1 MRWNPFPDF
10 RCYNPAM
17 LVTVLVGLIGW
28 AAGALVNYLADVLP
42 YKRAL
47 VTPFCHTCGAPQSFT
62 NYLLW
67 PRRCDDCRAWRTWR
81 VWIVEI
87 AFVAATLWLWLRPP
101 PNLNFL
107 LGFILLVYFGLVTLI
122 DLEHRLIMHPVSIA
136 GAILGLGIGT
146 WLHGFW
152 DTLLGGVAG
161 FVIMLGLYVLGSLFA
176 RLAAR
181 IRGETLDEE
190 ALGFGDVNLAGVLGL
205 ILGWPGIIMGLVFA
219 ILLGGLVS
227 GIYMLTMLVT
237 RRFQAFTA
245 IPYGPFLIAGAM
257 FLLYFRSSIIGFL
270 GP

>member
-1 MRWNPFPDF
+1 
-10 RCYNPAM
+10 M
-17 LVTVLVGLIGW
+17 LITALMGLIGW
-28 AAGALVNYLADVLP
+28 GAGAFVNYLADVLP

-47 VTPFCHTCGAPQSFT
+47 VRPFCHTCGASQSFS

-67 PRRCDDCRAWRTWR
+67 PRRCANCHTWRSWR

-87 AFVAATLWLWLRPP
+87 VFTGATLWLWLRPP

-107 LGFILLVYFGLVTLI
+107 LGFILLVYFGLVALI
-122 DLEHRLIMHPVSIA
+122 DLEHRLIMHPVSIV
-136 GAILGLGIGT
+136 GAILGFGVGT

-152 DTLLGGVAG
+152 DTLLGGAAG
-161 FVIMLGLYVLGSLFA
+161 FAIMLGLYVLGGAFA
-176 RLAAR
+176 RLVAH

-205 ILGWPGIIMGLVFA
+205 ILGWPGILMGLVFA

-227 GIYMLTMLVT
+227 GIYMLAMLVT

-257 FLLYFRSSIIGFL
+257 FLLYFRSSIIGWL